1 MVHVILENNKE
12 RRIKPFGIE
21 QHKRCYNYFIWT
33 LWDQC
38 KLNIWLKKGMHL
50 CVDDFYRYTW
60 VDFIKEKSDTFDVF
74 RKLCEKVKNEQNCNN
89 IRIRSNH
96 GREV

>member
-1 MVHVILENNKE
+1 
-12 RRIKPFGIE
+12 
-21 QHKRCYNYFIWT
+21 
-33 LWDQC
+33 
-38 KLNIWLKKGMHL
+38 MHL